1 MKLVVK
7 DLSVKRGSR
16 EILHSVSMEITDR
29 TLCVMLGP
37 NGSGK
42 TTFVS
47 ALCGILPYRGEIL
60 FDGVPLSAYTARE
73 RARLISI
80 VPQIP
85 VRATI
90 TVEDL
95 LRYGRSIPYRS
106 LGERLREDDLATIER
121 AIELFDLSALRQARL
136 DCISGGELRRVYI
149 AMAFAQD
156 TPLIV
161 LDEPTAHLDAK
172 NQAIILGLLKDL
184 REKHGKTVLVVMH
197 QIADA
202 VRYADELILL
212 HEGQVYRQGSVDDIL
227 AEHDIETLF
236 GVERY
241 VGEIWGI
248 Q

>member
-7 DLSVKRGSR
+7 DLSVKRGNR
-16 EILHSVSMEITDR
+16 EILHSVSMEIKDHS
-29 TLCVMLGP
+29 LCVMLGQ

-60 FDGVPLSAYTARE
+60 LDATPLSSYTARE

-80 VPQIP
+80 VPQVP
-85 VRATI
+85 ARATI

-106 LGERLREDDLATIER
+106 IGERLREEDLAAIER
-121 AIELFDLSALRQARL
+121 AIELLDLSTLRRARL
-136 DCISGGELRRVYI
+136 DRLSGGELRRAYI

-156 TPLIV
+156 TPVIV

-172 NQAIILGLLKDL
+172 NQAIILRSMSEL
-184 REKHGKTVLVVMH
+184 REKHGKTVFAVMH

-212 HEGQVYRQGSVDDIL
+212 HEGQVYRQGSVAEIL
-227 AEHDIETLF
+227 TGHDIEALF

-248 Q
+248 R